1 MNKTTL
7 QVKDWL
13 AHRLDSAI
21 SDSGMKI
28 EAICKK
34 TGMPYST
41 LNAKRRGYSSIS
53 FEDIVLLAPILG
65 LSASSFVPPQF
76 SSLERAA

>member
-34 TGMPYST
+34 PECHT
-41 LNAKRRGYSSIS
+41 RRLMQKGAAT
-53 FEDIVLLAPILG
+53 APSHLKT
-65 LSASSFVPPQF
+65 
-76 SSLERAA
+76 